1 MNFKIFV
8 IAIVFLFFVSFISLN
23 FADSKVAVVETKF
36 GNMVIEFFPADA
48 PKTVEN
54 FINLAESGFYNGTKF
69 HRIIPNFMIQ
79 GGDPLSK
86 DVNLVQQWGTGSY
99 DKTIDAEFNSIKHKR
114 GIVSMARSMDPNSAS
129 SQFFIVHKDST
140 FLDKQYTAF
149 GRLIT
154 QESYDVLDSIASLE
168 TNHNATSGMP
178 LDAPIDLNS
187 ATIQN
192 IKIKNLSEI
201 SNTLNLGEPERI
213 ISYSTLNEGNYTNT
227 LFGFSFQAPQGWSVQ
242 EPQKTQPETPN
253 VVAIGQQND
262 EFNPVIAFL
271 VEDKNGT
278 SLEQHVKGT
287 RTNLQ
292 PIIDAGRLEILS
304 EEKKNIEGF
313 NAHVTEAKGGFAAR
327 DKIFIIKYKEIVL
340 ENDNKFYT
348 ITYTNQEK
356 NFDSDLTAFN
366 NVLDSFKTTSK
377 PKTESQVTDLSP
389 KTDIGMNNTSIG
401 IAVGI
406 GAAIAIGA
414 VVVVKRK
421 KKSINQKPSSGESNS

>member
-1 MNFKIFV
+1 M
-8 IAIVFLFFVSFISLN
+8 FFVSFIPLN

-54 FINLAESGFYNGTKF
+54 FINLAESGFYNETKF

-86 DVNLVQQWGTGSY
+86 DNNSIQQWGTGSS
-99 DKTIDAEFNSIKHKR
+99 DKTIDAEFNNIKHKR
-114 GIVSMARSMDPNSAS
+114 GIVSMARSRDPNSAS

-140 FLDKQYTAF
+140 FLDKQYTVF

-168 TNHNATSGMP
+168 TNHNATGGMP

-213 ISYSTLNEGNYTNT
+213 ISHSTINGGNYSNT
-227 LFGFSFQAPQGWSVQ
+227 LYGFSFQAPSGWTIQ
-242 EPQKTQPETPN
+242 EPQKTQPETPD
-253 VVAIGQQND
+253 VVAIGQQKD

-304 EEKKNIEGF
+304 EENKNIEGF

-327 DKIFIIKYKEIVL
+327 DKIFIIEYKEIVL

-366 NVLDSFKTTSK
+366 IVLNSFKTTSK

-421 KKSINQKPSSGESNS
+421 KKSINQKPSSGKSNS

>member
-1 MNFKIFV
+1 MIIK
-8 IAIVFLFFVSFISLN
+8 
-23 FADSKVAVVETKF
+23 
-36 GNMVIEFFPADA
+36 FFPADA

-54 FINLAESGFYNGTKF
+54 FINLTENGFYDGTKF
-69 HRIIPNFMIQ
+69 HRIIPDFMIQ

-86 DVNLVQQWGTGSY
+86 DDNLVQQWGTGSSG
-99 DKTIDAEFNSIKHKR
+99 KTIDAEFNDIKHKR
-114 GIVSMARSMDPNSAS
+114 GIVSMARSSRDNNSAS

-140 FLDKQYTAF
+140 FLDKQYTVF

-168 TNHNATSGMP
+168 TNHNATSGML

-201 SNTLNLGEPERI
+201 SNTLNLDEPERI
-213 ISYSTLNEGNYTNT
+213 ISYSTLNKGNYTNT

-253 VVAIGQQND
+253 VVALGPKNE
-262 EFNPVIAFL
+262 EFNAVIAFL
-271 VEDKNGT
+271 VENKTGT
-278 SLEQHVKGT
+278 SLEQHVKET

-304 EEKKNIEGF
+304 EENKNIKGL

-327 DKIFIIKYKEIVL
+327 DKLFIIKFKEIVL
-340 ENDNKFYT
+340 ESDTKFYT

-356 NFDSDLTAFN
+356 NFDSDLGAFN
-366 NVLDSFKTTSK
+366 SVLDSFETSSE
-377 PKTESQVTDLSP
+377 PKTQSQVTDFSP
-389 KTDIGMNNTSIG
+389 KTDIGMNNTGIG
-401 IAVGI
+401 IAIGI
-406 GAAIAIGA
+406 GAAIAIGI

-421 KKSINQKPSSGESNS
+421 KKSINQKPDSGKSNS

>member
-1 MNFKIFV
+1 M
-8 IAIVFLFFVSFISLN
+8 FFVSFIPLN

-54 FINLAESGFYNGTKF
+54 FINLAENGFYNGTKF

-86 DVNLVQQWGTGSY
+86 DVNLVQQWGTGSSG
-99 DKTIDAEFNSIKHKR
+99 KTIDAEFNSIKHKR

-140 FLDKQYTAF
+140 FLDKQYTVF

-168 TNHNATSGMP
+168 TNHNATSGML
-178 LDAPIDLNS
+178 LDTPIDLNS

-192 IKIKNLSEI
+192 IKIKNLLEI

-242 EPQKTQPETPN
+242 EPQKTQPETPD
-253 VVAIGQQND
+253 VVVIGQQND

-278 SLEQHVKGT
+278 SLEQHVKDT
-287 RTNLQ
+287 RINLQ

-304 EEKKNIEGF
+304 EEDKNIEGF
-313 NAHVTEAKGGFAAR
+313 NAHITEAKGGFAAR

-366 NVLDSFKTTSK
+366 NVLESFATSFK

-389 KTDIGMNNTSIG
+389 KADIGMNNTSIG

-406 GAAIAIGA
+406 GAALAIGV

-421 KKSINQKPSSGESNS
+421 KKSINQKPDSGKSNN

>member
-1 MNFKIFV
+1 MNFKIFA
-8 IAIVFLFFVSFISLN
+8 ITIVFLIFVSFIPQN
-23 FADSKVAVVETKF
+23 FADSKVAVIETKF
-36 GNMVIEFFPADA
+36 GNMVIEFFPTDA

-54 FINLAESGFYNGTKF
+54 FINLTENGFYNGTKF

-86 DVNLVQQWGTGSY
+86 NVSFVQQWGTGSSGN
-99 DKTIDAEFNSIKHKR
+99 TIDAEFNSIKHKR

-140 FLDKQYTAF
+140 FLDKQYTVF
-149 GRLIT
+149 GRLVT
-154 QESYDVLDSIASLE
+154 QESYDALDSIASLE

-178 LDAPIDLNS
+178 LDAPLDLNS
-187 ATIQN
+187 AEIHN

-213 ISYSTLNEGNYTNT
+213 ISHSTLNEGNYSNT
-227 LFGFSFQAPQGWSVQ
+227 SYGFSFHAPQGWLVQ
-242 EPQKTQPETPN
+242 EPQKTQPETPD
-253 VVAIGQQND
+253 VVVVGPQND
-262 EFNPVIAFL
+262 EFNAVIAFL
-271 VEDKNGT
+271 VEDKNST
-278 SLEQHVKGT
+278 SLEQHVKDT

-292 PIIDAGRLEILS
+292 PIIDAGRLQILS
-304 EEKKNIEGF
+304 EENKNIEGF

-340 ENDNKFYT
+340 ESANKFYT

-356 NFDSDLTAFN
+356 NFDSDLAAFN
-366 NVLDSFKTTSK
+366 NVLDSFETSSQ
-377 PKTESQVTDLSP
+377 PKTESQVTDFAP
-389 KTDIGMNNTSIG
+389 EADIGMNIGIG
-401 IAVGI
+401 IAVSI
-406 GAAIAIGA
+406 GAAIAI

-421 KKSINQKPSSGESNS
+421 KKHIKQKPNPTQSD

>member
-8 IAIVFLFFVSFISLN
+8 ITIVFLFFVSFIPLN

-86 DVNLVQQWGTGSY
+86 DVNLVQQWGTGSSG
-99 DKTIDAEFNSIKHKR
+99 KTIDAEFNSIKHKR

-140 FLDKQYTAF
+140 FLDKQYTVF

-242 EPQKTQPETPN
+242 EPQKTQPETPD
-253 VVAIGQQND
+253 VVVIGQQND

-278 SLEQHVKGT
+278 SLEQHVKDT
-287 RTNLQ
+287 RINLQ

-304 EEKKNIEGF
+304 EEDKNIEGF

-366 NVLDSFKTTSK
+366 NVLESFATSFK
-377 PKTESQVTDLSP
+377 PKTELQVTDLSP
-389 KTDIGMNNTSIG
+389 KADIGMNNTSIG
-401 IAVGI
+401 
-406 GAAIAIGA
+406 
-414 VVVVKRK
+414 
-421 KKSINQKPSSGESNS
+421 